1 MEKILRLRTA
11 GGKKCYW
18 YINSTSHSVS
28 ICSPQLMRSQPAM
41 AALLNVFSHLY
52 TSTMSFFNLLLL
64 KTLFLIRS
72 LAPGSKVTNPDNLF
86 RIICAQY
93 LSLVEKT
100 NPAIHYSEKSTRKQ
114 SRECAVCLSEF
125 MKGERVRRLR
135 CNHTFHK
142 ECLDKWLQQYLA
154 TCPLCRTRVLP
165 DEIVRRSRL
174 LLRLMKGGKTQRD
187 KYNLRAKTNGTL

>member
-1 MEKILRLRTA
+1 
-11 GGKKCYW
+11 
-18 YINSTSHSVS
+18 
-28 ICSPQLMRSQPAM
+28 M

-93 LSLVEKT
+93 LSLVEKA
-100 NPAIHYSEKSTRKQ
+100 NPAIHYSEKSTRKL

-142 ECLDKWLQQYLA
+142 ECLDRWLQQYLA

-165 DEIVRRSRL
+165 DEIVVNYHQLQDNIRNGGSYDDTTFL
-174 LLRLMKGGKTQRD
+174 LSALYDCSLKKTCLR
-187 KYNLRAKTNGTL
+187 